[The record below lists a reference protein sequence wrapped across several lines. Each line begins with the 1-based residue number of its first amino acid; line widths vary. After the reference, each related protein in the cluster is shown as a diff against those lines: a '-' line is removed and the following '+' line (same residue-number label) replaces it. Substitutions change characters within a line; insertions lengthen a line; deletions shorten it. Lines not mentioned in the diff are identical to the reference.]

1 MQILNKG
8 SRVYEMIVKASKEE
22 FKEIEETILKSNGVI
37 MGRKQHK
44 EFVSYLI
51 VVDLVE
57 MDELID
63 AMLVEYP
70 EKIRFRKAKEIIFK

>member
-8 SRVYEMIVKASKEE
+8 SWVYEMTVKALKEE

-51 VVDLVE
+51 VVDLVA

-70 EKIRFRKAKEIIFK
+70 EKIRFRKAK